1 MRFPAQADQLS
12 TRVYPA
18 EPYGLGPVSW
28 RIAMQQRRR
37 SKPHSFVDQLE
48 AEKARITARLKTA
61 RGPKRDELIQ
71 KISQIETAIQ
81 VNDWLSSPVLKMLR

>member
-1 MRFPAQADQLS
+1 
-12 TRVYPA
+12 
-18 EPYGLGPVSW
+18 
-28 RIAMQQRRR
+28 MQQRRR

-81 VNDWLSSPVLKMLR
+81 VNDWLSSPVLKCPSSDNLRPIRRSAKGGSGSSGVRV

>member
-1 MRFPAQADQLS
+1 MLKRG
-12 TRVYPA
+12 YPA

-81 VNDWLSSPVLKMLR
+81 VNDWLSSPVLKTLR